1 MGWGRGRLPGPGNGN
16 YVSEPKQNFHKATT
30 VLRLSL
36 QFEINQTFPEIC
48 EGFISSISRLN
59 SQ

>member
-16 YVSEPKQNFHKATT
+16 YVAEPKQNFHKATT

-48 EGFISSISRLN
+48 DGVIF
-59 SQ
+59 QYK